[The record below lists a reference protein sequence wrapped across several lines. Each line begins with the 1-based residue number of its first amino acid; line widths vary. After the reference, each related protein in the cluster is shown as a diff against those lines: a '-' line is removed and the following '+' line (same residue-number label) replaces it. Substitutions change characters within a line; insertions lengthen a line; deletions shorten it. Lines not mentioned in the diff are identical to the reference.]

1 VSCEKEKTMDSGG
14 DERMGGGGGGGGG
27 SGSGLPRLRADDMRV
42 WDDDYGVC
50 GGYLNK
56 KASKSSAF
64 SKGKWQ
70 KRWFFIKTESL
81 KSDENYSL
89 EYGYSPED
97 RSSRAIFKLEGA
109 SAVVSTGNS
118 FQLNFSDGSNLIMSA
133 DSPELRDDWVA
144 MLHAISVVAQLR
156 GRAIRERQ
164 QYLEDDGVDGHVD
177 EDGGHGR
184 AYDGEDYENRTN
196 RSDKRSVNPF
206 QVRYKQNPQMR
217 LDVDI
222 TSIPPSSTQRRQFEE
237 MLVGDIAAAL
247 GISTEGI
254 EVLSLKPCIGMDWL
268 TVVEFDIVVYRE
280 HEVDEDGNIIEHDES
295 VEEAM
300 VEERRDLL
308 WRLHEMVKDTSSPLY
323 RGFIT
328 SKLDPSYTVGLSD
341 HEPNDA
347 AVEVYSA
354 DPKVLSVLNK
364 YKDVVVP
371 YNTIDTSHFKIMLQ
385 FEQREVEIE
394 VPNPLVFPRRR
405 HCAIWPFEIKQALG
419 FWGTMQE
426 LWIEPASLVPVGLP
440 RHMSHPI
447 DFEPSARVGG
457 AVAINAYRLKADLTY
472 ELVCDDFRSAVKESL
487 TEEEYEQIEAT
498 FHQYDVDGNGT
509 ISKNELEQM
518 IRKRVA
524 DRRELIEAKFIQV
537 AGSGLTADE
546 LRQAEE
552 SKQQHLQQLSE
563 SQVKLVKMFEAA
575 DVNQDGQLTKEEFI
589 LAEAW
594 WMHCTLNPEHAHL
607 F

>member
-1 VSCEKEKTMDSGG
+1 MQNIMATLIGPPTGAGFGE
-14 DERMGGGGGGGGG
+14 
-27 SGSGLPRLRADDMRV
+27 GLPRLRAEDMRV
-42 WDDDYGVC
+42 WNDDYGVC
-50 GGYLNK
+50 GGFLNK
-56 KASKSSAF
+56 KASKQSAF

-70 KRWFFIKTESL
+70 KRWFFIRTEL
-81 KSDENYSL
+81 KPDENYSL

-97 RSSRAIFKLEGA
+97 RSSRAFFKLEGA
-109 SAVVSTGNS
+109 SAVVSSGNS
-118 FQLNFSDGSNLIMSA
+118 FQLNFADGSNLIISA

-144 MLHAISVVAQLR
+144 MLHAVSVVAQLR

-164 QYLEDDGVDGHVD
+164 QYLDDDDQDHNEFD
-177 EDGGHGR
+177 SHGR
-184 AYDGEDYENRTN
+184 QQDGDDYDSRTN
-196 RSDKRSVNPF
+196 KSDKRSVNPF
-206 QVRYKQNPQMR
+206 QVRYKTNPQVR

-222 TSIPPSSTQRRQFEE
+222 ASIPPSSTQRRQFEE
-237 MLVGDIAAAL
+237 MLVGDMASAL
-247 GISTEGI
+247 GISTDSI
-254 EVLSLKPCIGMDWL
+254 EILSLKPCIGMDWL
-268 TVVEFDIVVYRE
+268 TVVEFDIVVFRE
-280 HEVDEDGNIIEHDES
+280 HEVDDEGNIVEHDES

-300 VEERRDLL
+300 VEERRNLL
-308 WRLHEMVKDTSSPLY
+308 WRLHEMIKDTSSPLY

-328 SKLDPSYTVGLSD
+328 SKLDPTHTAGLSE

-347 AVEVYSA
+347 AIDVYSA
-354 DPKVLSVLNK
+354 DPKVLGVLNK

-371 YNTIDTSHFKIMLQ
+371 YNTMDTSHFKIIVR
-385 FEQREVEIE
+385 FEEREVEIE

-405 HCAIWPFEIKQALG
+405 HCAVWPFEIKQALG

-426 LWIEPASLVPVGLP
+426 LWIEPAALVPVGLP
-440 RHMSHPI
+440 KHMSHPI
-447 DFEPSARVGG
+447 EFEPSARLGG

-472 ELVCDDFRSAVKESL
+472 ELICDDFRSAVKESL

-498 FHQYDVDGNGT
+498 FNQYDLDGNGT
-509 ISKNELEQM
+509 ISKHELEQM

-524 DRRELIEAKFIQV
+524 ERRELIEAKFQQV
-537 AGSGLTADE
+537 VSTGLTADE

-552 SKQQHLQQLSE
+552 SRQQHLQHLSE
-563 SQVKLVKMFEAA
+563 SQVRLMKMFEAA
-575 DVNQDGQLTKEEFI
+575 DINQDGQLSKEEFI